1 MNIKLNDLK
10 TIIFFAKEDL
20 KKSINLIDYF
30 DKKMKENDNDFY
42 IKQYEDNLNKIKV
55 LQKSIKNLEESIN
68 NSNIEVSQ

>member
-20 KKSINLIDYF
+20 RKSINLIDYF
-30 DKKMKENDNDFY
+30 DKKMKENDSDFY
-42 IKQYEDNLNKIKV
+42 RKQYEDNLNKIKV

-68 NSNIEVSQ
+68 NLNIEVSQ